1 MRRSLSPNGV
11 GNSRIYRESHD
22 TFEAFCKDEWEMS
35 WQRAYQYIDA
45 APTLTAPSRA
55 ASRVHISSSIAN
67 LLSASLPSEN
77 DECFIDRGLSSAY
90 ESLNKAAR
98 GWPFASGGAESGSLK
113 SAVQCQFLISGISSR
128 CSRMYS

>member
-1 MRRSLSPNGV
+1 MRRYVPVADADRSKQSGQQGSHLV
-11 GNSRIYRESHD
+11 IDRE
-22 TFEAFCKDEWEMS
+22 FALGKPAV
-35 WQRAYQYIDA
+35 Q
-45 APTLTAPSRA
+45 
-55 ASRVHISSSIAN
+55 V
-67 LLSASLPSEN
+67 EN